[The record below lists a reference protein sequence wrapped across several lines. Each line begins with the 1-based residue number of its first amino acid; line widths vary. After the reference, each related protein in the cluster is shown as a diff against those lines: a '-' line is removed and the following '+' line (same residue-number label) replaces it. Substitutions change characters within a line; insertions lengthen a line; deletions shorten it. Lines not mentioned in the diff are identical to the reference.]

1 MSMFKGKHVLVT
13 GGAGFIG
20 SHLSRRLVSLGA
32 KVTIVDNLSSGKIE
46 NIKDIRNKVLFLCQD
61 LRRPNPYKA
70 CKGQQYIFHLAA
82 DMGGMG
88 YIANNPAI
96 LNHNLRI
103 DLNMLS
109 ASRANLDLNTFLY
122 ASSACVYP
130 EYKQNVPWANRL
142 RESDA
147 LPAQPDTFYGW
158 EKLTAEFLFKSEL
171 DVRLPRLHNVYG
183 PYSSFDER
191 GKAPMH
197 LITKAI
203 KHPNPPFE
211 IWGDGKQTR
220 SFLYV
225 DDCVDALIKLM
236 ESNFQAPINIGSDR
250 DISINELARL
260 IIKISGKNIV
270 PKYNYAKPQGV
281 RGRNADITL
290 AKKVL
295 GWMPKISLEEGLA
308 TTYAWA
314 LENYK
319 LLNN

>member
-1 MSMFKGKHVLVT
+1 MSIFKRQCVLVT

-20 SHLSRRLVSLGA
+20 SHLARRLVSLGA
-32 KVTIVDNLSSGKIE
+32 KVKIVDNLSAGKFE
-46 NIKDIRNKVLFLCQD
+46 NIEDIIGKAKFFRGD
-61 LRRPNPYKA
+61 LGNQSDAFRA
-70 CKGQQYIFHLAA
+70 CRGQEYIFHLAA

-109 ASRANLDLNTFLY
+109 AARANLNLNAFLY
-122 ASSACVYP
+122 SSSACVYP
-130 EYKQNVPWANRL
+130 EYKQSLFFAVRL

-147 LPAQPDTFYGW
+147 LPAQPDTYYGW
-158 EKLTAEFLFKSEL
+158 QKLVSELLFKEL
-171 DVRLPRLHNVYG
+171 DIRLPRLHNVYG
-183 PYSSFDER
+183 PYSAFDER

-197 LITKAI
+197 LIMKAI

-211 IWGDGKQTR
+211 IWGDGRQTR
-220 SFLYV
+220 SFLYI

-236 ESNFQAPINIGSDR
+236 EIDYCEPINIGSDR
-250 DISINELARL
+250 LISINELAQL
-260 IIKISGKNIV
+260 IIKISGKDIV
-270 PKYNYAKPQGV
+270 PQHVYDKPQGV

-295 GWMPKISLEEGLA
+295 DWEPKISLEDGLLR
-308 TTYAWA
+308 TYKWA
-314 LENYK
+314 ESFSKNE
-319 LLNN
+319 